1 MIGHS
6 MNFLAPA
13 NDAKRSTSAR
23 RRKPRNRLAV
33 PAILGAAAGAIAV
46 TAFLNHRLAKTAE
59 RSNPPQGRFVCVN
72 GVRLHYIER
81 GTGEALV
88 LLHGNGSIVQYFETS
103 GLVELASEKYR
114 VIAFDRPGYGHSSRP
129 RNVIWTPQKQ
139 ADLIHDALI
148 ALGVENA
155 TVLGHSWSC
164 TIALELAKRYPAFVN
179 GLILASGY
187 YYPTPRV
194 DVVALS
200 LPAVPLL
207 GDVVRYTI
215 SPLVSR
221 LMWPLMMKTLFGP
234 APIPKKFDGF
244 PKGLAVRPSQV
255 RASASEAAMMIP
267 YALLCP
273 PNLAVLE
280 MPVSIV
286 VGGKDRLIHPEKQS
300 GRLQKENPDQAL
312 LRLAHAGHMVHQTET
327 EAVMGM
333 IDQTARAACR

>member
-1 MIGHS
+1 

-13 NDAKRSTSAR
+13 NDAKRTSSVR
-23 RRKPRNRLAV
+23 RRKAGSRISV
-33 PAILGAAAGAIAV
+33 PAILGAAVGAIAV
-46 TAFLNHRLAKTAE
+46 SAFVNHRLAKAAE
-59 RSNPPQGRFVCVN
+59 RSNPPQGRFVYVN

-81 GTGEALV
+81 GKGKALV
-88 LLHGNGSIVQYFETS
+88 LLHGNGSMLQDFETS
-103 GLVELASEKYR
+103 GLVALASEKYR
-114 VIAFDRPGYGHSSRP
+114 VIVFDRPGYGHSSRP
-129 RNVIWTPQKQ
+129 RNVIWTPQRQ

-148 ALGVENA
+148 ALGIENA
-155 TVLGHSWSC
+155 TVLGHSWGCSV
-164 TIALELAKRYPAFVN
+164 ALELAKRYSAFVS
-179 GLILASGY
+179 GLVLASGY
-187 YYPTPRV
+187 YYPTPRL

-215 SPLVSR
+215 SPIVSR

-234 APIPKKFDGF
+234 APVPKKFDAF

-273 PNLAVLE
+273 PNLAILE
-280 MPVSIV
+280 MPVSII
-286 VGGKDRLIHPEKQS
+286 VGGEDRLIDANKQS
-300 GRLQKENPDQAL
+300 GRLQEENPNQPM
-312 LRLAHAGHMVHQTET
+312 LRLSHAGHMVHQTET

-333 IDQTARAACR
+333 IDQTARAAWR